1 MQETEDIVT
10 RLEERRNWVSASREE
25 YVLLDDAIATIA
37 TLRDELKAVTAHC
50 DGLVDEAAT
59 LRAEVEGLRADAE
72 RYRWL
77 KHKAPG
83 EIVFDHINDDH
94 RFELY
99 VPFDGNPIDN
109 DKESNARLDAAIDA
123 AKADKEGTRA

>member
-1 MQETEDIVT
+1 MDYMAAQMDSQIDGAISENERLRQECE
-10 RLEERRNWVSASREE
+10 A
-25 YVLLDDAIATIA
+25 
-37 TLRDELKAVTAHC
+37 LRK
-50 DGLVDEAAT
+50 
-59 LRAEVEGLRADAE
+59 DAE

-109 DKESNARLDAAIDA
+109 DEQSNARLDAAIDA
-123 AKADKEGTRA
+123 AMQAGVFGAA